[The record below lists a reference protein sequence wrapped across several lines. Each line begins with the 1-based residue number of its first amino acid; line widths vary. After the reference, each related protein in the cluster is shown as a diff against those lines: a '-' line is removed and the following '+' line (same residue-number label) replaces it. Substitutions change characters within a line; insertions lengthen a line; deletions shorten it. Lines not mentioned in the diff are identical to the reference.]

1 MLPPPFQDALVLA
14 GPTASG
20 KSSLALELADPLN
33 AEIISMDSMSLYRG
47 MDIGTAKP
55 SRADRERVP
64 HHLID
69 VLDPWKSASVAW
81 WLKQAEAAVRDI
93 ASRGKL
99 PLIVGGTPLYLKAL
113 VAGLFEGPP
122 ADPVI
127 RSRLETEAASD
138 PSVLHARLAD
148 VDPVSGTKLH
158 PNDVR
163 RIIRALE
170 VYETTGK
177 PISAWQQ
184 QWTQAAPSDDGI
196 SIVWLDVPR
205 AKLHERID
213 RRVEAMFEEG
223 WEAEVRQLRA
233 LPQPLSKEASQA
245 LGYKEWIAVMDGKLS
260 RADAVRQIQARTR
273 QFAKRQVTWFRH
285 LPGCRPAT
293 PQLTRDLWHSRMRQ
307 TLREQ

>member
-1 MLPPPFQDALVLA
+1 
-14 GPTASG
+14 
-20 KSSLALELADPLN
+20 
-33 AEIISMDSMSLYRG
+33 MDSMSLYRG

-55 SRADRERVP
+55 SRADREHVR

-69 VLDPWKSASVAW
+69 VLDPWESASVAW
-81 WLKQAEAAVRDI
+81 WLKQAEAAAIDI
-93 ASRGKL
+93 STRGKR

-127 RSRLETEAASD
+127 RSRLEAEAASD
-138 PSVLHARLAD
+138 AIALHSRLAAI
-148 VDPVSGTKLH
+148 DPASGAKLH
-158 PNDVR
+158 PNDIR
-163 RIIRALE
+163 RVIRALE
-170 VYETTGK
+170 VYEATGK

-184 QWTQAAPSDDGI
+184 QWAQAAPSGDGT

-205 AKLHERID
+205 AELYERID

-223 WEAEVRQLRA
+223 WEEEVRRLRT

-245 LGYKEWIAVMDGKLS
+245 LGYKEWLAVVDGKLS
-260 RADAVRQIQARTR
+260 REDALRQIQARTR